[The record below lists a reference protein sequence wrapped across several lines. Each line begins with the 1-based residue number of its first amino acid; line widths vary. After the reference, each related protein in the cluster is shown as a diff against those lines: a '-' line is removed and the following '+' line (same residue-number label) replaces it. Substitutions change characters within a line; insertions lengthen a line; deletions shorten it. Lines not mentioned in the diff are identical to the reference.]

1 MRKQRSDSRD
11 RKAQN
16 VYFSKAFSQHM
27 IFDHFSRNFS
37 LTMQIYQTL
46 CNACVSQTQP
56 EYIITALLDA
66 ADASLAMKR
75 SSLDAFINACAK
87 TTPPDCK

>member
-46 CNACVSQTQP
+46 SSMHIELCNACVSQTQP

-66 ADASLAMKR
+66 ADAS
-75 SSLDAFINACAK
+75 
-87 TTPPDCK
+87 